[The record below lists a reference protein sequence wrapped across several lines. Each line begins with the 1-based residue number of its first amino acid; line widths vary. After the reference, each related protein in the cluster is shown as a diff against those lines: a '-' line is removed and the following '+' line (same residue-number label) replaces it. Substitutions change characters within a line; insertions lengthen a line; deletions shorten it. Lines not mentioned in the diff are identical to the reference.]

1 MSTTARGSGR
11 PTTVQGVEA
20 DLAELTSPMAR
31 SALAAS
37 ALALARSID
46 DSATS
51 PTARAACARA
61 LVVTRRE
68 LRRLVP
74 PREEVDELDELT
86 ARRQARG

>member
-1 MSTTARGSGR
+1 
-11 PTTVQGVEA
+11 
-20 DLAELTSPMAR
+20 MAR

-61 LVVTRRE
+61 LVVTMRE